1 MTPNYYYMPKLFFIF
16 SLLLLQS
23 PLFSQQ
29 LSKAQVVEDLK
40 LLRES
45 IQIYNPALYDY
56 NHNFDNKSIQLIA
69 EIDQDSL
76 TFFEY
81 YFLVSK
87 LCGLSNEG
95 HFSLGTWNDT
105 IHKGIPQNSY
115 FYPPF
120 DVKIL
125 DDKIII
131 WRDYSNEQELIEGA
145 QILSI
150 NGISAEY
157 ILTRLSEATPTDGSN
172 KTWARSIIEIGFP
185 WMYYFY
191 IEQADRLIL
200 SVQTPEG
207 DVQSSE
213 VLPLTKLQQTENYW
227 EYILSELPPE
237 TQEEQAFYNLR
248 HGANYTLLTLPSFSY
263 QLIEEENIKSNKLY
277 KSIFTEITE
286 QGTEN
291 LIIDLRGN
299 TGGRNEF
306 ADDMVS
312 YLIKQPSIYPYLK
325 KTVSWDGGEKTYK
338 MPGASK
344 LAFTGTTY
352 LLVDGQTY
360 SAGSTLA
367 RYIREYG
374 EAVVIGE
381 ETGTRYEGFAA
392 GSSQYIFLPNTNVR
406 IGIPRY
412 KITFP
417 RSRKQTT
424 INRGMIPQYKISYSY
439 EDLLYDRDLHLEKA
453 LELIG
458 GE

>member
-1 MTPNYYYMPKLFFIF
+1 MSKFIYCF
-16 SLLLLQS
+16 CFLLIQF
-23 PLFSQQ
+23 PVFSQQ

-56 NHNFDNKSIQLIA
+56 NHNFDNQSIQLIA

-81 YFLVSK
+81 FFLVSK
-87 LCGLSNEG
+87 LCAFSNEG
-95 HFSLGTWNDT
+95 HFGLGSWNDT
-105 IHKGIPQNSY
+105 IHKGIPANSY

-120 DVKIL
+120 DVKLL
-125 DDKIII
+125 DDQLIV
-131 WRDYSNEQELIEGA
+131 WRDYSNEQQLIEGSK
-145 QILSI
+145 ILSI
-150 NGISAEY
+150 NGISTEE
-157 ILTRLSEATPTDGSN
+157 ILTRLYEATPTDGNN
-172 KTWARSIIEIGFP
+172 KTWAKSIIEIGFP

-191 IEQADRLIL
+191 IEQADRLLL
-200 SVQTPEG
+200 SAQTPEG
-207 DVQSSE
+207 E
-213 VLPLTKLQQTENYW
+213 VGSYEILPLTKLQQTENYW
-227 EYILSELPPE
+227 EYVLSELPPE
-237 TQEEQAFYNLR
+237 TQGEQAFYNLR

-263 QLIEEENIKSNKLY
+263 QLIEEGNIKSNKLY
-277 KSIFTEITE
+277 KSIFTDIEE

-306 ADDMVS
+306 ADDMVP

-352 LLVDGQTY
+352 LLVDGRTY

-374 EAVVIGE
+374 EAIVIGE

-392 GSSQYIFLPNTNVR
+392 GSSEYVSLPNSNIE

-412 KITFP
+412 QIIFP

-424 INRGMIPQYKISYSY
+424 LNRGLVPQYKINYTY
-439 EDLLYDRDLHLEKA
+439 EDLLYERDLHLEKA

>member
-1 MTPNYYYMPKLFFIF
+1 MSKLILCFCT
-16 SLLLLQS
+16 LLLS
-23 PLFSQQ
+23 FPVFSQQ

-56 NHNFDNKSIQLIA
+56 NHNFDNESIQVIA

-81 YFLVSK
+81 FFLVSK
-87 LCGLSNEG
+87 LCALSNEG
-95 HFSLGTWNDT
+95 HFGLGTWNDT
-105 IHKGIPQNSY
+105 IHKGIPANTY

-125 DDKIII
+125 EDQLILWK
-131 WRDYSNEQELIEGA
+131 DYSNEQQLIEGS

-150 NGISAEY
+150 NGISTEY
-157 ILTRLSEATPTDGSN
+157 ILSKLYEATPTDGSN
-172 KTWARSIIEIGFP
+172 TTWARSTIEIGFP

-191 IEQADRLIL
+191 IEQADQLTL
-200 SVQTPEG
+200 SVQTPAGE
-207 DVQSSE
+207 VESSE
-213 VLPLTKLQQTENYW
+213 IVPLTKQQQTENYW
-227 EYILSELPPE
+227 KFILADQPPE
-237 TQEEQAFYNLR
+237 PQEEQPFYSLR
-248 HGANYTLLTLPSFSY
+248 HGANYTLLTLPTFAY
-263 QLIEEENIKSNKLY
+263 QLIEADNIKSKKLY
-277 KSIFTEITE
+277 KAIFTEIE
-286 QGTEN
+286 AQGSEN

-306 ADDMVS
+306 ADDMVP

-325 KTVSWDGGEKTYK
+325 KTVSWDGGEKTFK

-344 LAFTGTTY
+344 LAFTGTIY
-352 LLVDGQTY
+352 LLVDGRTY

-374 EAVVIGE
+374 EAIVIGE

-412 KITFP
+412 KIAFP
-417 RSRKQTT
+417 RSGKQTT
-424 INRGMIPQYKISYSY
+424 INRGLVPQYRIEYSY

>member
-1 MTPNYYYMPKLFFIF
+1 MSKLILCF
-16 SLLLLQS
+16 SFLLLQF
-23 PLFSQQ
+23 PVFSQQ

-45 IQIYNPALYDY
+45 IQIYNPALYDF
-56 NHNFDNKSIQLIA
+56 NHDFDNQSIQVIA
-69 EIDQDSL
+69 EIDQDSMTL
-76 TFFEY
+76 FEY
-81 YFLVSK
+81 FFLVSK
-87 LCGLSNEG
+87 LCALSNEG
-95 HFSLGTWNDT
+95 HFGLGTWNDT
-105 IHKGIPQNSY
+105 IHKGIPANTY

-125 DDKIII
+125 DDQLIVWK
-131 WRDYSNEQELIEGA
+131 DYSNEQQLIEGS

-150 NGISAEY
+150 NGISSQD
-157 ILTRLSEATPTDGSN
+157 ILSKLYEATPTDGSN
-172 KTWARSIIEIGFP
+172 TTWARSTIEIGFP

-191 IEQADRLIL
+191 IEQADKLTL

-207 DVQSSE
+207 E
-213 VLPLTKLQQTENYW
+213 VESPEIVPLTKLQQTENYW
-227 EYILSELPPE
+227 EFVLAEQPPE
-237 TQEEQAFYNLR
+237 TREEQPFYSLR
-248 HGANYTLLTLPSFSY
+248 HGANYTLLTLPSFAF
-263 QLIEEENIKSNKLY
+263 QLIEAENIKSKKLY
-277 KSIFTEITE
+277 KTIFTEIE
-286 QGTEN
+286 AQGTEN

-306 ADDMVS
+306 ADDMVP

-325 KTVSWDGGEKTYK
+325 KTVSWDGGEKTFK

-344 LAFTGTTY
+344 LAFTGTIY
-352 LLVDGQTY
+352 LLVNGRTY

-374 EAVVIGE
+374 EAIVIGE

-412 KITFP
+412 KIAFP
-417 RSRKQTT
+417 HSRKQTT
-424 INRGMIPQYKISYSY
+424 INRGLVPQYRIEYSY

>member
-1 MTPNYYYMPKLFFIF
+1 MSKLIICFCT
-16 SLLLLQS
+16 LLLS
-23 PLFSQQ
+23 CPVFSQQ

-40 LLRES
+40 LLREN

-56 NHNFDNKSIQLIA
+56 NHNFDNQSIQMIA

-81 YFLVSK
+81 FFLVSK
-87 LCGLSNEG
+87 LCALSNEG
-95 HFSLGTWNDT
+95 HFGLGTWNDT
-105 IHKGIPQNSY
+105 IHKGIPSNSY

-120 DVKIL
+120 DVKL
-125 DDKIII
+125 LNDKLII
-131 WRDYSNEQELIEGA
+131 WRDYSSEQQLIEGS

-150 NGISAEY
+150 NGISTEE
-157 ILTRLSEATPTDGSN
+157 ILTRLYEVTPTDGSN
-172 KTWARSIIEIGFP
+172 KTWATRIIETSFP

-191 IEQADRLIL
+191 IEQPDKLIL

-207 DVQSSE
+207 AVESFE
-213 VLPLTKLQQTENYW
+213 TLPLTKLQQTENYW
-227 EYILSELPPE
+227 QYVLSELPPE
-237 TQEEQAFYNLR
+237 TQEEETLYSLR
-248 HGANYTLLTLPSFSY
+248 HGANYTLLTLPSFAS
-263 QLIEEENIKSNKLY
+263 QLIEEDDIKSNKLY
-277 KSIFTEITE
+277 KNIFTEIAE

-299 TGGRNEF
+299 IGGQNEF
-306 ADDMVS
+306 ADDMVP
-312 YLIKQPSIYPYLK
+312 YLIKHPSVYPYLK
-325 KTVSWDGGEKTYK
+325 KTVSWDGGEKTFR

-344 LAFTGTTY
+344 LAFRGTIY

-374 EAVVIGE
+374 EAIVIGE

-392 GSSQYIFLPNTNVR
+392 GSSQYISLPNSKIQ
-406 IGIPRY
+406 IGIPQY
-412 KITFP
+412 QIIFP

-424 INRGMIPQYKISYSY
+424 INRGLVPQYRIEYSY
-439 EDLLYDRDLHLEKA
+439 DELVRGIDLHMEKA

-458 GE
+458 GQ